1 MRRSGGR
8 SSFEFSRERESR
20 IQKEFSPRSTGTI
33 SHARVYVYADMSGT
47 DWTKLKVADLKVE
60 LEKRGLDSS
69 GKKAE
74 LVERLEEAEGGDV
87 GVKNDEGVK
96 NEFGVKTE
104 DAHAAPASHP
114 VDVSPADPAA
124 HDAPDHASPRSDA
137 DGDDDGDGD
146 TKTNKRQRT
155 EDGGDPGKKVKKL
168 CRTVFITGFQGQPS
182 EEEVRGLVEKHGKVA
197 TLFLP
202 PNSGAALV
210 FYEHSDGA
218 TAARKV
224 FDQFEW
230 QGSTLKSAYRNVHQA
245 IKMAKSKYGVTLDVA
260 LTEEDPDEDE
270 RKEREGDKKKERE
283 KKGDVERAPN
293 PFRQTTTEP
302 VLYWRTV
309 RVYPEV

>member
-1 MRRSGGR
+1 
-8 SSFEFSRERESR
+8 
-20 IQKEFSPRSTGTI
+20 
-33 SHARVYVYADMSGT
+33 MSGT
-47 DWTKLKVADLKVE
+47 DWGKLKVAELKVE
-60 LEKRGLDSS
+60 LEKRGLDTS
-69 GKKAE
+69 GKKSE
-74 LVERLEEAEGGDV
+74 LVERLEEAEGGV
-87 GVKNDEGVK
+87 AVKNDEGAK
-96 NEFGVKTE
+96 NDEGVKTE

-137 DGDDDGDGD
+137 DDAEDAEDADGDA
-146 TKTNKRQRT
+146 KTNKRART
-155 EDGGDPGKKVKKL
+155 EDGGDPDKKVKKL
-168 CRTVFITGFQGQPS
+168 CRTLFITGFQGQPS
-182 EEEVRGLVEKHGKVA
+182 EEEVRDLVEKHGKVA

-218 TAARKV
+218 TAARKA

-245 IKMAKSKYGVTLDVA
+245 IKMAKNKYSVTLDVA

-270 RKEREGDKKKERE
+270 GDKRKERE

-309 RVYPEV
+309 RTYPEV